1 MGVTVMSPYQF
12 LAAIFPDE
20 DSLLLAR
27 GVREFGEREL
37 APRLRELGAE
47 EFAGT
52 LLPLLAQRGY
62 LGTSVP
68 SSYGGSGGTL
78 ENYLPFIDGIA
89 AVDGSLALTVTAHES
104 LAGTHVLLGGSE
116 EQKRTYL
123 PQLAAGKTLAAWCLT
138 EPGAGSNILNDLR
151 TTLLK
156 TTEGWILNGEK
167 TFITNG
173 CHADLYVV
181 VARALYSDGG
191 EAGPTACLV
200 ERKNSGGGVSATPL
214 HGKMGMHRSDTS
226 SVSFNQV
233 PVAPGAVLGSVG
245 EAGRV
250 VRSVLLRARVG
261 VAALTLG
268 LARDSLERAVRYAGE
283 RKIGPDPLLT
293 KPLTRVRLLNMLI
306 PLWVAWQGVRGAAH
320 IVDQGKSAKIPAFM
334 AKVFATEAA
343 LQICD
348 EAIQLLGGYGYMTD
362 YKVEQNYRDARLL
375 TVGEG
380 TSEILQLAI
389 TDSLAK
395 VNFAVED
402 FVSSLEA
409 TPDVTS
415 GATRSKGTCSPEVLS
430 LARDSLLMTIEQ
442 IKMHECNGGP
452 PFGHQFTAV
461 QVARMATKLWVA
473 MQAVHGAAVRE
484 VEDPFSQN
492 GAVLAREFANHAAIE
507 ISHSAMDL
515 LGAHGQWDERLAAIQ
530 RQVFGLVVRDGPS
543 EVKFSDLAERIL
555 G

>member
-1 MGVTVMSPYQF
+1 MGATVMSPNQL

-20 DSLLLAR
+20 VSLLLAR

-37 APRLRELGAE
+37 TPRLRELGAE
-47 EFAGT
+47 EFAGS
-52 LLPLLAQRGY
+52 LLPLLAGRGY

-68 SSYGGSGGTL
+68 SSYGGAGGTL
-78 ENYLPFIDGIA
+78 ENYLPVIEGLA
-89 AVDGSLALTVTAHES
+89 ALDGSLALTVTAHES

-151 TTLLK
+151 TTLRK
-156 TTEGWILNGEK
+156 TTEGWTLNGEK

-233 PVAPGAVLGSVG
+233 PIAPGAVLGSAG

-268 LARDSLERAVRYAGE
+268 LARDSLERAARYTRE
-283 RKIGPDPLLT
+283 RNIGQEPLIQ
-293 KPLTRVRLLNMLI
+293 KPLTRVRLLNMLM
-306 PLWVAWQGVRGAAH
+306 PWWVAWQGVRGAAQ

-380 TSEILQLAI
+380 TSEILRLAI

-395 VNFAVED
+395 VNFAAED

-409 TPDVTS
+409 MPNGMS
-415 GATRSKGTCSPEVLS
+415 GAIRSLEALS
-430 LARDSLLMTIEQ
+430 LARDSLRMAIEQ
-442 IKMHECNGGP
+442 IKKQESEGGP

-461 QVARMATKLWVA
+461 QIARMATKLWVA
-473 MQAVHGAAVRE
+473 MQAVHGTEVRE
-484 VEDPFSQN
+484 HEDPFSQA
-492 GAVLAREFANHAAIE
+492 GTALASAFAKDAAIE
-507 ISHSAMDL
+507 IAQSAMNL
-515 LGAHGQWDERLAAIQ
+515 LGTYGHWDERLAEIQ
-530 RQVFGLVVRDGPS
+530 RQIYQLVVRDGPS
-543 EVKFSDLAERIL
+543 EVEFSDLAERIL